1 MRIKNLLILSKF
13 KQSIS
18 IITLCMFAACSA
30 APAKALTA
38 EDVMKKMTKEQRS
51 NFLLGVIEG
60 LAFSRYIKDKPST
73 KGMKC
78 IHDWQYGPNSRKN
91 TLRMYDAFDKLPSKP
106 AVPLMYLLIKKEC
119 GA

>member
-1 MRIKNLLILSKF
+1 M
-13 KQSIS
+13 S
-18 IITLCMFAACSA
+18 IITLCIFAAFSA

-78 IHDWQYGPNSRKN
+78 IHDWQYGANSRKN
-91 TLRMYDAFDKLPSKP
+91 TLRMFDLFDKRPKQP
-106 AVPLMYLLIKKEC
+106 VVPLLWVLIKQDC